1 MNSEFTDDILEVVRK
16 HYDISA
22 IFTDEKVIEFVR
34 SEFYVSDVFPD
45 EVGKLIERVEE
56 LEDLLC
62 VANSKLKDTKELEE
76 ALENTDKA
84 LREAYKFINRLQTD
98 PEPN

>member
-1 MNSEFTDDILEVVRK
+1 M
-16 HYDISA
+16 
-22 IFTDEKVIEFVR
+22 
-34 SEFYVSDVFPD
+34 
-45 EVGKLIERVEE
+45 
-56 LEDLLC
+56 C

-76 ALENTDKA
+76 ALEKIEKE